1 MSSTGAYVNTR
12 NITSFSSILS
22 ELTKLE
28 SRLPSSKLDQFLVF
42 NKAYLLITKSLM
54 QASEKDYFY
63 NPKFVEDFTVCFAAH
78 YFQAINDTVIGSNKL
93 PTAWAI
99 LNKTAKYKSTPN
111 FIYLLMGA
119 NAHINNDL
127 PITMLKMIDKK
138 KADELLKDV
147 LKVDRVLMKSG
158 REIIHSF
165 KEDRRS
171 LDFLKRN
178 FVFIYYRPVM
188 YMILYW
194 RIKAW
199 GSYMSIRKQS
209 PIGNNYEKKSIHIA
223 NRFSKLAKYLN

>member
-1 MSSTGAYVNTR
+1 MSSADAYVNTD
-12 NITSFSSILS
+12 NITSFSSILA
-22 ELTKLE
+22 ELSKLE
-28 SRLPSSKLDQFLVF
+28 SRLSSSKLNQFLVF
-42 NKAYLLITKSLM
+42 NKAYLLITKSLK
-54 QASEKDYFY
+54 QASEKNYFD
-63 NPKFVEDFTVCFAAH
+63 NPKFVEDFTVCFALY
-78 YFQAINDTVIGSNKL
+78 YFQAINDTVIDSKKL
-93 PTAWAI
+93 PVAWAI

-127 PITMLKMIDKK
+127 PVTMLKMIDKK

-147 LKVDRVLMKSG
+147 LRVDRILMKSG
-158 REIIHSF
+158 REIIYSF
-165 KEDRRS
+165 KENRRL

-199 GSYMSIRKQS
+199 SSYMSIKKQTL
-209 PIGNNYEKKSIHIA
+209 IGNNYEKKSIHIA
-223 NRFSKLAKYLN
+223 NRFSKLAKYMN